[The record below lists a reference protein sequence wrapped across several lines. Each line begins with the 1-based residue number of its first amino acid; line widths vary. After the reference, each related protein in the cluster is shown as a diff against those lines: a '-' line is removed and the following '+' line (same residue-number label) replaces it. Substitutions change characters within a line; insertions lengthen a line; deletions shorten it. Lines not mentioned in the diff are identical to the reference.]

1 MLDLKLTMWYI
12 KLTKSMQKHRGG
24 DYEIVYRVM
33 GLFEVVEERGY
44 SYRRAIQ
51 RLNELEKNVQRRR
64 GYYIK
69 RKIDKNKELG
79 KTYFL

>member
-1 MLDLKLTMWYI
+1 
-12 KLTKSMQKHRGG
+12 
-24 DYEIVYRVM
+24 M

-44 SYRRAIQ
+44 SYRRVIQ

-69 RKIDKNKELG
+69 RKIDKNKEIG